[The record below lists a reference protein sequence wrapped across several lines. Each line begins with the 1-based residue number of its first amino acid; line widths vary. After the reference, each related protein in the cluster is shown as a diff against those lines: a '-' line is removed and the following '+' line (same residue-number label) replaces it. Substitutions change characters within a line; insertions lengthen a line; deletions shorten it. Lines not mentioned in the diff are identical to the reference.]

1 MTTQREHPAVAMLRS
16 EIEMMMSDRDAL
28 LRVAGAAAK
37 FVEGEHRKIAGIGDP
52 AGRVAGIQRQRAVG
66 GFAEGCAAKRETPLI
81 ACTVWARRE

>member
-37 FVEGEHRKIAGIGDP
+37 FVEKVNIARLPVSAIP
-52 AGRVAGIQRQRAVG
+52 L
-66 GFAEGCAAKRETPLI
+66 AESLASSVNALSEDSLKEALQSVKR
-81 ACTVWARRE
+81 R